1 MFELTYTHIAEA
13 RRLARENGRS
23 VPALLTEQ
31 LNLQAAECVT
41 GLSAYLQMPV
51 FSMAEL
57 CAAETDLACWS
68 FLLVNQYR
76 SLVLRVQGEIWGV
89 LSDPFDLS
97 LQMRMEAKMGCVLNW
112 ALAEHADID
121 AFIRVKEDDLR
132 AMPSFDAD
140 ASADTEAIGGE
151 SDELSIAR
159 IAEDASPVIRLVNS
173 TLYDAL
179 KLGVSDIH
187 FETSAKGAAIK
198 FRIDGVLSIANVISG
213 SAVADQ
219 IISRVK
225 VMSEL
230 DIGERRIPQDGR
242 FKATLRGREIDFRV
256 SIMPSLFGEDA
267 VIRVLD
273 KQALTDQFQAL
284 RLDLLGFDS
293 TVLTQVRKLSSE
305 PYGMV
310 LVTGPTGSGKTT
322 TLYAAISEIL
332 TGEDKIVT
340 IEDPIEYHLPGT
352 LQIPVNEKKGL
363 SFARGLRSILRHDP
377 DKIMV
382 GEIRDSETAQIA
394 VQSALTGHLVFTS
407 VHANNVLDVISR
419 FLHMGIDPY
428 SFVSCLNGVLA
439 QRLLRVVCEQCA
451 EPFEVS
457 SDQLLRSAIP
467 MEEVARMRFMKGR
480 GCGACRGSGYRGRV
494 AIGEVLMLNDELRE
508 LIASRAPVSVTKQ
521 AARRHGT
528 RFLRE
533 AAIDLLAQ
541 GRTTLEEI
549 NRVTFAE

>member
-1 MFELTYTHIAEA
+1 MFELTHTHILEA
-13 RRLARENGRS
+13 RSKARESGRS
-23 VPALLTEQ
+23 MPAFLSEQ
-31 LNLQAAECVT
+31 LNISASECVT
-41 GLSAYLQMPV
+41 ALSRYLQMPV
-51 FSMAEL
+51 FSMMEL
-57 CAAETDLACWS
+57 CAAEIDLARWN
-68 FLLVNQYR
+68 FLLVSQHR
-76 SLVLRVQGEIWGV
+76 SLVLRVKGKVWGV
-89 LSDPFDLS
+89 LADPFDQS
-97 LQMRMEAKMGCVLNW
+97 LQMRMETRMGSRLNW

-121 AFIRVKEDDLR
+121 AFIRIKEDDLR
-132 AMPSFDAD
+132 AMPAFDAV
-140 ASADTEAIGGE
+140 ASSDTEVLAEGR
-151 SDELSIAR
+151 DELSIAR

-187 FETSAKGAAIK
+187 FETSARGAIIK
-198 FRIDGVLSIANVISG
+198 FRIDGVLSMANAISG
-213 SAVADQ
+213 SAIADQ
-219 IISRVK
+219 IISRIK
-225 VMSEL
+225 VMAEL

-284 RLDLLGFDS
+284 RLDLLGFNF
-293 TVLTQVRKLSSE
+293 TVLEQVRKLSSE

-322 TLYAAISEIL
+322 TLYAALSEIL

-382 GEIRDSETAQIA
+382 GEIRDQETAQIA

-407 VHANNVLDVISR
+407 VHANNVLDVIGR
-419 FLHMGIDPY
+419 FLHMGIDPH

-439 QRLLRVVCEQCA
+439 QRLLRVNCDQCA
-451 EPFEVS
+451 EPVVLS
-457 SDQLLRSAIP
+457 ADQLFRSAIP
-467 MEEVARMRFMKGR
+467 LEDVAHMSFMKGR
-480 GCGACRGSGYRGRV
+480 GCGACRGSGYRGRI

-508 LIASRAPVSVTKQ
+508 LIASRAPVSIIKQ
-521 AARRHGT
+521 AARRQGT

-533 AAIDLLAQ
+533 AAIDLLAR
-541 GRTTLEEI
+541 GKTTLEEI

>member
-1 MFELTYTHIAEA
+1 MPELTPTLISEA
-13 RRLARENGRS
+13 RQTARDSARSIPAVLAERLSLEA
-23 VPALLTEQ
+23 TECIAS
-31 LNLQAAECVT
+31 L
-41 GLSAYLQMPV
+41 GAYLQMPV
-51 FSMAEL
+51 LSMAQL
-57 CAAETDLACWS
+57 FACEADFTQWDFVQAS
-68 FLLVNQYR
+68 QYR
-76 SLVLRVQGEIWGV
+76 SVVLKLEGTTWGV
-89 LSDPFDLS
+89 VSDPFDVS
-97 LQMRMEAKMGCVLNW
+97 LQLRMETRAATSLCW
-112 ALAEHADID
+112 AIATHADID
-121 AFIRVKEDDLR
+121 AFIRVQEENLR
-132 AMPSFDAD
+132 AMAPFDAQASGD
-140 ASADTEAIGGE
+140 AAEVIRND
-151 SDELSIAR
+151 DLSIAR
-159 IAEDASPVIRLVNS
+159 IAEDTSPVIRLVNS

-187 FETSAKGAAIK
+187 FEAGGKGLSIK
-198 FRIDGVLSIANVISG
+198 FRIDGVLSMANTVAG
-213 SAVADQ
+213 AALADQ
-219 IISRVK
+219 IISRIK
-225 VMSEL
+225 VMAEL

-242 FKATLRGREIDFRV
+242 FKLAIQGREIDFRV

-273 KQALTDQFQAL
+273 KKALTDQFQAL

-293 TVLTQVRKLSSE
+293 RVLEQVRKLSSE

-322 TLYAAISEIL
+322 TLYAAISEIQ

-377 DKIMV
+377 DKILV
-382 GEIRDSETAQIA
+382 GEIRDPETAQIA
-394 VQSALTGHLVFTS
+394 IQSALTGHLVFTS
-407 VHANNVLDVISR
+407 VHANNVLDVIGR

-428 SFVSCLNGVLA
+428 SFVSSLNGVLA

-451 EPFEVS
+451 EPISVPEEK
-457 SDQLLRSAIP
+457 LARSAIAL
-467 MEEVARMRFMKGR
+467 EQIASMRLMKGK
-480 GCGACRGSGYRGRV
+480 GCGACRGSGYHGRV
-494 AIGEVLMLNDELRE
+494 AIGEVLMLNDEIRE
-508 LIASRAPVSVTKQ
+508 LIASRAPVSAIKQ

-533 AAIDLLAQ
+533 AAVELLAQ